1 MVARMAN
8 KKQDEKNS
16 KIEIK
21 LGEFYTIVRKNTGF
35 HKTEVLGN
43 YFTIFIYTQALFF
56 ILSF

>member
-1 MVARMAN
+1 MAN

-43 YFTIFIYTQALFF
+43 YFTIFI
-56 ILSF
+56 

>member
-8 KKQDEKNS
+8 KKQDDKNS

-43 YFTIFIYTQALFF
+43 YYTIFVCSNA
-56 ILSF
+56 